1 MSVYQNLCANDN
13 NDNNASKSSFVFLS
27 SNQEIVLMSVAEN
40 GTIDFSEFCSVI
52 KRHQHNLATADA
64 QHAFKACAHILLTYF
79 LMHLLHLFAYS
90 YYVSTTRK
98 QSSC

>member
-1 MSVYQNLCANDN
+1 
-13 NDNNASKSSFVFLS
+13 
-27 SNQEIVLMSVAEN
+27 MSVAEN
-40 GTIDFSEFCSVI
+40 GTIDFSEFCSVM

-79 LMHLLHLFAYS
+79 LMHLFAYN
-90 YYVSTTRK
+90 YYASPTRK